1 MQKFSAASYALARFI
16 SIVRKRQT
24 CSYLVVVYQVFYG
37 CFDQNQEQSSCDFTA
52 IIYCWLSP
60 VQYVHR
66 STTPQAWHQY
76 SQYNK
81 DRAEAEMRASVTLR
95 EAIDATLAE
104 TRNELEAQRIAT
116 EFAYR
121 KRVHE
126 MERAEGELVWQEEK
140 VILRSFFC
148 I

>member
-1 MQKFSAASYALARFI
+1 MFKG
-16 SIVRKRQT
+16 VGMKRL
-24 CSYLVVVYQVFYG
+24 CC
-37 CFDQNQEQSSCDFTA
+37 CFC
-52 IIYCWLSP
+52 
-60 VQYVHR
+60 R
-66 STTPQAWHQY
+66 STTPEAWHQF

-81 DRAEAEMRASVTLR
+81 DRAEAEMRASVILR

-116 EFAYR
+116 EFTYR

-140 VILRSFFC
+140 VRLDPVESGNIIL
-148 I
+148 IYLLDYEMTKIGDVV